1 MNAPVPYGGINRL
14 PGHGQ
19 FIDRSKPIT
28 FTFEGNFIEG
38 FEGDTIASALCANGQ
53 WIISRSFKYHRPRG
67 VLTMVGQDANTLVQV
82 GDEPNCLAD
91 KRKIAPGLVVEG
103 QNYFGTFESDA
114 GRFVGWVSKF
124 LPVGFYYK
132 TFHEKRGSWRLWEP
146 IVRKMAG
153 LGKIDPHAHHGYYD
167 KQYLFADVAVIGGGP
182 AGMAAAVEAAKS
194 GAEVVLIDENPKL
207 GGNLNYARFDASGEA
222 ACKAEGELL
231 NAINATGNIRV
242 MTDAVVSGLFA
253 DNWIPIIRGSRFY
266 KLRAKSVVVATG
278 AIEQPAVFRNNDLP
292 GIMLGSAAQRLIH
305 FYGVKP
311 GKRAVILTANDD
323 GYAQAIDLLKIGSEV
338 AAIVDLRPV
347 PLVTPLSFAAHKAG
361 IPVHAGHAISEASHL
376 GTGEHVTGVMVAPIL
391 GEGTLGDPVA
401 AYECDLVLMSVGYSP
416 AAHLLLQAGA
426 KFTYDT
432 NSHMFAPDQIPAGL
446 FAAGS
451 VGGAFKL
458 DLVKAHGAQAGWAA
472 ARHAGLSVGAQ
483 PGAADVAPDPDQTHA
498 WPIFPHHKGWDFVDF
513 DEDLKYADLING
525 IADGFDNV
533 ELLKRYSTV
542 GMGPS
547 QGKHS
552 AVAAVRIVARETGR
566 DLGGLTVTTQRPPY
580 TPEKFGHLAGRI
592 FDPERRTAMHHR
604 HLELGAQMM
613 PAGIW
618 WRPAYYGAKTDRERL
633 IREEVNA
640 VRTNVGLIDV
650 STLGGLDVRGP
661 DAAEF
666 LNRMYTFTYAKLA
679 IGRSRYVLLTD
690 QAGVIG
696 DDGVACRFSE
706 EHFYVTA
713 TTSGVDAVYRSMLQ
727 WNAQWR
733 LDVDIANVTAAYAGV
748 NIAGPKSRQVLQ
760 KVCTD
765 LDLSAEAFPYLG
777 VRMGTVAGIPA
788 RLLRV
793 GFVGELGYEIHVPY
807 GYGEALWDALIEAG
821 APESIRPFG
830 VEAQRVLRLE
840 KGHIIVSQ
848 DTDGLTNVWEADMP
862 WALAK
867 TKPFFVGGRST
878 QIMAK
883 MPLLRKLVGFTL
895 DDPALPCPEE
905 CHLVIREGAIVGRV
919 TSAVKSPSLGKVVGL
934 AYVHPDDAKPDAK
947 ISIKVDGGRMI
958 EGRVVPIP
966 FYDPESKRQE
976 M

>member
-1 MNAPVPYGGINRL
+1 MNAPVQYGGMNRL
-14 PGHGQ
+14 PNRGQ
-19 FIDRSKPIT
+19 FIDRSKPVT
-28 FTFEGNFIEG
+28 FSFEGAFVEG
-38 FEGDTIASALCANGQ
+38 YEGDTIASALCANGQ
-53 WIISRSFKYHRPRG
+53 WMISRSFKYHRPRG
-67 VLTMVGQDANTLVQV
+67 VLTMIGQDANTLVQV

-103 QNYFGTFESDA
+103 QNYFGSFESDA
-114 GRFVGWVSKF
+114 GRFVEWVAKF

-132 TFHEKRGSWRLWEP
+132 TFHEGRSSWKFWEP

-182 AGMAAAVEAAKS
+182 AGMAAAIEAAKA
-194 GAEVVLIDENPKL
+194 GAEVLLIDENPKL
-207 GGNLNYARFDASGEA
+207 GGCLNYARFDESGEA
-222 ACKAEGELL
+222 ACKAEGDLL
-231 NAINATGNIRV
+231 NAVKAASNIRV
-242 MTDAVVSGLFA
+242 MTDAVVTGLFT
-253 DNWIPIIRGSRFY
+253 DNWIPIVRGNRFY
-266 KLRAKSVVVATG
+266 KLRAKAVVVATG
-278 AIEQPAVFRNNDLP
+278 SIEQPAVFRNNDLP

-305 FYGVKP
+305 FYGVRP
-311 GKRAVILTANDD
+311 GKKAVVLTANDD

-338 AAIVDLRPV
+338 AAVIDLREV
-347 PLVTPLSFAAHKAG
+347 PPVTPLSFAVHKAG
-361 IPVHAGHAISEASHL
+361 IPVVVGSAIPEAYHHNK
-376 GTGEHVTGVMVAPIL
+376 EHVIGVAVAPIV
-391 GEGTLGDPVA
+391 GEGKLGDPTA
-401 AYECDLVLMSVGYSP
+401 RYDCDLVCMSVGYSP
-416 AAHLLLQAGA
+416 AAHLLLQGGA
-426 KFTYDT
+426 KFAYDT
-432 NSHMFAPDQIPAGL
+432 ISHMFRPNEIPAGI

-451 VGGAFKL
+451 VAGDFKL
-458 DLVKAHGAQAGWAA
+458 DLVTASGAGAGWAA
-472 ARHAGLSVGAQ
+472 AKHAGLG
-483 PGAADVAPDPDQTHA
+483 VAGEPARAESTPDPHQTHP
-498 WPIFPHHKGWDFVDF
+498 WPVFPHAKGGAFVDF
-513 DEDLKYADLING
+513 DEDLKYEDLING

-566 DLGGLTVTTQRPPY
+566 DLAGMTVTTQRPPY
-580 TPEKFGHLAGRI
+580 APEKFGHLAGRI
-592 FDPERRTAMHHR
+592 FDPGRRTAMHHR

-613 PAGIW
+613 PAGVW
-618 WRPAYYGAKTDRERL
+618 WRPAYYAKKADRERA
-633 IREEVNA
+633 IREEVQA
-640 VRTNVGLIDV
+640 VRNNVGLIDV

-679 IGRSRYVLLTD
+679 VGKSRYVLMTD
-690 QAGVIG
+690 QAGVIT

-713 TTSGVDAVYRSMLQ
+713 TTSGVDAVYRTMLQ

-733 LDVDIANVTAAYAGV
+733 LDVDVANVTAAYAGV
-748 NIAGPKSRQVLQ
+748 NIAGPKSRAVLE
-760 KVCTD
+760 KVCRD
-765 LDLSAEAFPYLG
+765 IDLSSEAFPYLG

-807 GYGEALWDALIEAG
+807 GYGEALWDALMEAG
-821 APESIRPFG
+821 AAEDIRPFG

-862 WALAK
+862 WAIAK

-878 QIMAK
+878 RIMAK
-883 MPLLRKLVGFTL
+883 MPLTRKLVGFTL
-895 DDPALPCPEE
+895 DDPSLPCPEE
-905 CHLVIREGAIVGRV
+905 CHLVIRAGEIVGRV
-919 TSAVKSPSLGKVVGL
+919 TSAAQSPDLGKVVGL

-947 ISIKVDGGRMI
+947 IAIKIDGGRMI
-958 EGRVVPIP
+958 EARIVALP

>member
-1 MNAPVPYGGINRL
+1 MNAPVSYGGMNRL
-14 PGHGQ
+14 PNRGQ
-19 FIDRSKPIT
+19 FIDRTKPVT
-28 FTFEGNFIEG
+28 FSFEGAFVEG
-38 FEGDTIASALCANGQ
+38 YEGDTIASALCANGQ
-53 WIISRSFKYHRPRG
+53 WIVSRSFKYHRPRG
-67 VLTMVGQDANTLVQV
+67 VLTMIGQDANTLVQV
-82 GDEPNCLAD
+82 ADEPNCLAD

-103 QNYFGTFESDA
+103 QNYFGSFESDA
-114 GRFVGWVSKF
+114 GRFVEWVSKF

-132 TFHEKRGSWRLWEP
+132 TFHEKRSSWKFWEP
-146 IVRKMAG
+146 IVRRMAG

-182 AGMAAAVEAAKS
+182 AGMAAAIEAAKA
-194 GAEVVLIDENPKL
+194 GGEVILIDENPKL
-207 GGNLNYARFDASGEA
+207 GGCLNYARFDESGEA
-222 ACKAEGELL
+222 ACKADGDLL
-231 NAINATGNIRV
+231 GAVKAAANIKV
-242 MTDAVVSGLFA
+242 MTDAVVTGLFA
-253 DNWIPIIRGSRFY
+253 DNWIPIVRGHRFY

-278 AIEQPAVFRNNDLP
+278 SIEQPAVFRNNDLP

-305 FYGVKP
+305 FYGVRP
-311 GKRAVILTANDD
+311 GKRAVVLTANDD

-338 AAIVDLRPV
+338 AAVVDLREV
-347 PLVTPLSFAAHKAG
+347 PPVTPLSFAVRKAG
-361 IPVHAGHAISEASHL
+361 VPVVTGSAIQEAYHHNK
-376 GTGEHVTGVMVAPIL
+376 EHVIGVAVAPIVA
-391 GEGTLGDPVA
+391 EGQLGDPTA
-401 AYECDLVLMSVGYSP
+401 SYDCDLVLMSTGYSP
-416 AAHLLLQAGA
+416 AAHLLLHAGA
-426 KFTYDT
+426 KFQYCVE
-432 NSHMFAPDQIPAGL
+432 SAMFQLDHLPAGIY
-446 FAAGS
+446 AAGS
-451 VGGAFKL
+451 VGGVFSL
-458 DLVKAHGAQAGWAA
+458 DQVCADGARAGWQAA
-472 ARHAGLSVGAQ
+472 KQAGLSVGAEPAS
-483 PGAADVAPDPDQTHA
+483 PGEICAGNQTHP
-498 WPIFPHHKGWDFVDF
+498 WPIFPHAKGGEFVDF
-513 DEDLKYADLING
+513 DEDLKYEDLING

-566 DLGGLTVTTQRPPY
+566 DLASMTVTTQRPPY

-618 WRPAYYGAKTDRERL
+618 WRPAYYGKKADRDKA
-633 IREEVNA
+633 IREEVQA
-640 VRTNVGLIDV
+640 VRNNVGLIDV

-666 LNRMYTFTYAKLA
+666 LNRMYTFTYTKLA
-679 IGRSRYVLLTD
+679 VGKSRYVLMTD
-690 QAGVIG
+690 QAGVIT

-733 LDVDIANVTAAYAGV
+733 LDVDVANVTAAYAGV

-760 KVCTD
+760 KVCTGI
-765 LDLSAEAFPYLG
+765 DLSAEAFPYLG

-807 GYGEALWDALIEAG
+807 GYGEALWDALMEAG
-821 APESIRPFG
+821 AAEGIRPFG

-862 WALAK
+862 WAVAK

-883 MPLLRKLVGFTL
+883 MPLIRKLVGFTL
-895 DDPALPCPEE
+895 DDPSLPCPEE
-905 CHLVIREGAIVGRV
+905 CHLVIRDGAIVGRV
-919 TSAVKSPSLGKVVGL
+919 TSAVHSPNLGKVVGL

-947 ISIKVDGGRMI
+947 IAIKIDGGRMI
-958 EGRVVPIP
+958 EARVVALP
-966 FYDPESKRQE
+966 FYDSEAKRQE

>member
-1 MNAPVPYGGINRL
+1 MNAPVPYGGMNRL
-14 PGHGQ
+14 PNRGQ
-19 FIDRSKPIT
+19 FIDRSKPVT
-28 FTFEGNFIEG
+28 FSFEGAFVEG
-38 FEGDTIASALCANGQ
+38 YEGDTIASALCANGQ
-53 WIISRSFKYHRPRG
+53 WIVSRSFKYHRPRG

-103 QNYFGTFESDA
+103 QNYFGSFESDA
-114 GRFVGWVSKF
+114 GRFVEWVSKF

-132 TFHEKRGSWRLWEP
+132 TFHEKRSSWRFWEP

-182 AGMAAAVEAAKS
+182 AGMAAAIEAAKA
-194 GAEVVLIDENPKL
+194 GGEVILIDENPKL
-207 GGNLNYARFDASGEA
+207 GGCLNYARFDESGEA
-222 ACKAEGELL
+222 ACKAEGDLL
-231 NAINATGNIRV
+231 NAVQAATNIRV

-253 DNWIPIIRGSRFY
+253 DNWIPIIRGTRFY

-278 AIEQPAVFRNNDLP
+278 SIEQPAVFRNNDLP

-305 FYGVKP
+305 FYGVRP
-311 GKRAVILTANDD
+311 GKKAVVLTSNDD

-338 AAIVDLRPV
+338 VAVIDLREV
-347 PLVTPLSFAAHKAG
+347 PPVTPLSFAVRKVG
-361 IPVHAGHAISEASHL
+361 IPVVTGSAIQEAYHHNK
-376 GTGEHVTGVMVAPIL
+376 EHVVGVAVAPIV
-391 GEGTLGDPVA
+391 GEGKLGDPTA
-401 AYECDLVLMSVGYSP
+401 SYDCDLVCVSVGYSP
-416 AAHLLLQAGA
+416 TAHLLLQAGA
-426 KFTYDT
+426 KFAYSIET
-432 NSHMFAPDQIPAGL
+432 SMFHPDQIPAGL

-451 VGGAFKL
+451 VGGVFNL
-458 DLVKAHGAQAGWAA
+458 DQVRADGARTGWAA
-472 ARHAGLSVGAQ
+472 AKQAGLSVGAEPAN
-483 PGAADVAPDPDQTHA
+483 PGDVRDKNQTHP
-498 WPIFPHHKGWDFVDF
+498 WPIFPHARGGAFVDF
-513 DEDLKYADLING
+513 DEDLKYEDLING

-566 DLGGLTVTTQRPPY
+566 DLATLTVTTQRPPY

-618 WRPAYYGAKTDRERL
+618 WRPAYYGTKAERDQA
-633 IREEVNA
+633 IHDEVRS
-640 VRTNVGLIDV
+640 VRNNVALIDV

-666 LNRMYTFTYAKLA
+666 LNRMYTFTYTKLPV
-679 IGRSRYVLLTD
+679 GKSRYVLMTD
-690 QAGVIG
+690 QAGVIT

-733 LDVDIANVTAAYAGV
+733 LDVDVANVTAAYAGV
-748 NIAGPKSRQVLQ
+748 NIAGPKSRAVLQ

-765 LDLSAEAFPYLG
+765 IDLSLEAFPYLG

-807 GYGEALWDALIEAG
+807 GYGEALWDALMEAG
-821 APESIRPFG
+821 AAEGIRPFG

-878 QIMAK
+878 QIMGK
-883 MPLLRKLVGFTL
+883 MPLLRKLVGFTV
-895 DDPALPCPEE
+895 DDPSLPCPEE
-905 CHLVIREGAIVGRV
+905 CHLVIRNGEIVGRV
-919 TSAVKSPSLGKVVGL
+919 TSAVKSPNLGKVVGL
-934 AYVHPDDAKPDAK
+934 AYVHPDDAKPDARIAIK
-947 ISIKVDGGRMI
+947 IDGGRMI
-958 EGRVVPIP
+958 EARIVALP
-966 FYDPESKRQE
+966 FYDSEAKRQE

>member
-1 MNAPVPYGGINRL
+1 MSADLTWGGVNRL
-14 PGHGQ
+14 PNRGQ
-19 FIDRSKPIT
+19 LIDRSKPIS
-28 FTFEGNFIEG
+28 FSFEGNLIEG
-38 FEGDTIASALCANGQ
+38 FEGDTIASALCANDQ
-53 WIISRSFKYHRPRG
+53 WMISRSFKYHRPRG
-67 VLTMVGQDANTLVQV
+67 VLTMIGQDANTLVQI

-114 GRFVGWVSKF
+114 GRFVEWVSKF

-132 TFHEKRGSWRLWEP
+132 TFHEKRASWKLWEP

-182 AGMAAAVEAAKS
+182 AGMAAAIEAAKS
-194 GAEVVLIDENPKL
+194 GGEVLLIDENPKL
-207 GGNLNYARFDASGEA
+207 GGCLNYARFDVSGEA
-222 ACKAEGELL
+222 ACKADGELL
-231 NAINATGNIRV
+231 NAVQAAANIRV
-242 MTDAVVSGLFA
+242 MNDAVVTGLFA
-253 DNWIPIIRGSRFY
+253 DNWIPVVRGNRFY
-266 KLRAKSVVVATG
+266 KLRAKAVVIATG
-278 AIEQPAVFRNNDLP
+278 SIEQPAVFRNNDLP

-305 FYGVKP
+305 FYGVRP

-323 GYAQAIDLLKIGSEV
+323 GYAQAIDLLKIGSTV
-338 AAIVDLRPV
+338 AAVVDLRAAPPETV
-347 PLVTPLSFAAHKAG
+347 LSTAVRKADV
-361 IPVHAGHAISEASHL
+361 PVHVGHAIAEARHL
-376 GTGEHVTGVMVAPIL
+376 ANKEHVVGVAVAPIIDVGL
-391 GEGTLGDPVA
+391 LGDTTA
-401 AYECDLVLMSVGYSP
+401 EYECDLVLMSVGYSP
-416 AAHLLLQAGA
+416 AAHMLLQGGA
-426 KFTYDT
+426 KFAYDT
-432 NSHMFAPDQIPAGL
+432 ASAMFAPSEIPAGI

-451 VGGAFKL
+451 VAGAFKL
-458 DLVKAHGAQAGWAA
+458 DLVKANGAHAGWAA
-472 ARHAGLSVGAQ
+472 AKHAGLNVGA
-483 PGAADVAPDPDQTHA
+483 APSATTATSDPNQSHP
-498 WPIFPHHKGWDFVDF
+498 WPIFPGRKGPSFVDF
-513 DEDLKYADLING
+513 DEDLKYEDLING

-566 DLGGLTVTTQRPPY
+566 DLGAMTVTTQRPPY

-592 FDPERRTAMHHR
+592 FDPGRRTAMHHR

-618 WRPAYYGAKTDRERL
+618 WRPAYYGPKAERSQA
-633 IREEVNA
+633 IAEEVRA
-640 VRTNVGLIDV
+640 VRNNVGLIDV
-650 STLGGLDVRGP
+650 STLGGLDVRGS

-666 LNRMYTFTYAKLA
+666 LNRMYTFTYSKLA
-679 IGRSRYVLLTD
+679 VGKSRYVLMTD
-690 QAGVIG
+690 QAGVIT
-696 DDGVACRFSE
+696 DDGVACRFSD

-733 LDVDIANVTAAYAGV
+733 LDVDVANVTAAYGGV
-748 NIAGPKSRQVLQ
+748 NIAGPKSRAVLQ
-760 KVCTD
+760 KVCKD
-765 LDLSAEAFPYLG
+765 IDLSPEAFPYLG
-777 VRMGTVAGIPA
+777 VREGTVAGIPA

-793 GFVGELGYEIHVPY
+793 GFVGELGYEIHAPY
-807 GYGEALWDALIEAG
+807 GYSEALWDALMEAG
-821 APESIRPFG
+821 APEEIRPFG

-862 WALAK
+862 WAIAK

-878 QIMAK
+878 AIMAK
-883 MPLLRKLVGFTL
+883 MALTRKLVGFTL
-895 DDPALPCPEE
+895 DDPTLPCPEE
-905 CHLVIREGAIVGRV
+905 CHLVIRNGEIVGRV
-919 TSAVKSPSLGKVVGL
+919 TSAVNSPSVGRVVGL
-934 AYVHPDDAKPDAK
+934 AYVHPDDAAPDSK
-947 ISIKVDGGRMI
+947 ISIKIDGGRMI
-958 EGRVVPIP
+958 EGRVVKLP
-966 FYDPESKRQE
+966 FYDAEAKRQE

>member
-1 MNAPVPYGGINRL
+1 MNAPVPYGGMNRL
-14 PGHGQ
+14 AGRGQ
-19 FIDRSKPIT
+19 FIDRAKPIT
-28 FTFEGNFIEG
+28 FSFEGAFVEG
-38 FEGDTIASALCANGQ
+38 YEGDTIASALAANGQ

-67 VLTMVGQDANTLVQV
+67 VLTMIGQDANTLVQV

-91 KRKIAPGLVVEG
+91 KRRIAPGLVVEG
-103 QNYFGTFESDA
+103 QNYFGSFESDA
-114 GRFVGWVSKF
+114 GRFVEWVSKF

-132 TFHEKRGSWRLWEP
+132 TFHEKRSSWRFWEP

-153 LGKIDPHAHHGYYD
+153 LGKIDPQAHHGYYD

-182 AGMAAAVEAAKS
+182 AGMAAAVEAAKA
-194 GAEVVLIDENPKL
+194 GGEVILIDENPKL
-207 GGNLNYARFDASGEA
+207 GGCLNYARFDESGEV
-222 ACKAEGELL
+222 ACKADGDLL
-231 NAINATGNIRV
+231 GAVKAASNIKV
-242 MTDAVVSGLFA
+242 MTDAVVTGLFA
-253 DNWIPIIRGSRFY
+253 DNWIPIVRGNRFY

-278 AIEQPAVFRNNDLP
+278 SIEQPAVFRNNDLP

-305 FYGVKP
+305 FYGVRP
-311 GKRAVILTANDD
+311 GKKAVVLTANDD

-338 AAIVDLRPV
+338 VAVIDLREV
-347 PLVTPLSFAAHKAG
+347 PPVTPLSFAVRKAG
-361 IPVHAGHAISEASHL
+361 ISVVTGSAIQEAYHHNK
-376 GTGEHVTGVMVAPIL
+376 EHVVGVAVAPIVA
-391 GEGTLGDPVA
+391 EGKLGDPTA
-401 AYECDLVLMSVGYSP
+401 GYDCDLVLLSTGYSP

-426 KFTYDT
+426 KFAYSTET
-432 NSHMFAPDQIPAGL
+432 SMFHPDQIPAGL

-451 VGGAFKL
+451 VAGVFILEQVRADGAR
-458 DLVKAHGAQAGWAA
+458 AGWTAA
-472 ARHAGLSVGAQ
+472 KHAGLSVGAEPAD
-483 PGAADVAPDPDQTHA
+483 PGAVRDKNQTHP
-498 WPIFPHHKGWDFVDF
+498 WPIFPHAKGGAFVDF
-513 DEDLKYADLING
+513 DEDLKYEDLING

-566 DLGGLTVTTQRPPY
+566 DLARLTVTTQRPPY

-618 WRPAYYGAKTDRERL
+618 WRPGYYGKKADRDKA
-633 IREEVNA
+633 IREEVLA
-640 VRTNVGLIDV
+640 VRNNVGLIDV

-666 LNRMYTFTYAKLA
+666 LNRMYTFTYTKLPV
-679 IGRSRYVLLTD
+679 GKSRYVLMTD
-690 QAGVIG
+690 QAGVIT

-733 LDVDIANVTAAYAGV
+733 LDVDVANVTAAYAGV
-748 NIAGPKSRQVLQ
+748 NIAGPKSRQVLE
-760 KVCTD
+760 KVCKD
-765 LDLSAEAFPYLG
+765 IDLSSEAFPYLG
-777 VRMGTVAGIPA
+777 VRMGSVAGIPA

-807 GYGEALWDALIEAG
+807 GYGEALWDALMEAG
-821 APESIRPFG
+821 AAEGIRPFG

-895 DDPALPCPEE
+895 DDPSLPCPEE
-905 CHLVIREGAIVGRV
+905 CHLVIREGEIAGRV
-919 TSAVKSPSLGKVVGL
+919 TSAVRSPNLNKVVGL
-934 AYVHPDDAKPDAK
+934 AYVHPDDAKPDSK
-947 ISIKVDGGRMI
+947 IAIKIDGGRMI
-958 EGRVVPIP
+958 EARVVALP
-966 FYDPESKRQE
+966 FYDSEAKRQE

>member
-1 MNAPVPYGGINRL
+1 MTAEMNWGGTNRL
-14 PGHGQ
+14 PNRGSL
-19 FIDRSKPIT
+19 IDRSKPIT
-28 FTFEGNFIEG
+28 FSFEGSLVEG
-38 FEGDTIASALCANGQ
+38 YEGDTIASALCANGQ
-53 WIISRSFKYHRPRG
+53 WIISHSFKYHRPRG
-67 VLTMVGQDANTLVQV
+67 VLTMIGQDANTLVQV

-103 QNYFGTFESDA
+103 QNYFGSFESDA

-132 TFHEKRGSWRLWEP
+132 TFHEKRSSWKLWEP

-182 AGMAAAVEAAKS
+182 AGLAAAAEAAK
-194 GAEVVLIDENPKL
+194 GGGEVLLIDENPKL
-207 GGNLNYARFDASGEA
+207 GGCLNYARFDQSGEA
-222 ACKAEGELL
+222 ACKADGTLL
-231 NAINATGNIRV
+231 DAVKAAGNIRV
-242 MTDAVVSGLFA
+242 MNDAVVSGLFA
-253 DNWIPIIRGSRFY
+253 DNWIPVIRGNRFY
-266 KLRAKSVVVATG
+266 KLRAKAVVVATG
-278 AIEQPAVFRNNDLP
+278 SIEQPAVFRNNDLP

-305 FYGVKP
+305 LYGVRP
-311 GKRAVILTANDD
+311 GRKAVILTANDD

-338 AAIVDLRPV
+338 AAIVDLRTNPPETALSKAV
-347 PLVTPLSFAAHKAG
+347 AKIGVTIHSG
-361 IPVHAGHAISEASHL
+361 SAISEAYHH
-376 GTGEHVTGVMVAPIL
+376 GNKEHVVGVAVAPVTGEGM
-391 GEGTLGDPVA
+391 LGDSVVS
-401 AYECDLVLMSVGYSP
+401 YECDLLLMSVGYSP

-426 KFTYDT
+426 KFAYSVTS
-432 NSHMFAPDQIPAGL
+432 NMFEPREIPVGL
-446 FAAGS
+446 YAAGS
-451 VGGAFKL
+451 VANQFELEKVAAGGRR
-458 DLVKAHGAQAGWAA
+458 AGWAA
-472 ARHAGLSVGAQ
+472 AKHAGGNVGAE
-483 PGAADVAPDPDQTHA
+483 PPEVSDPSAAQQTYP
-498 WPIFPHHKGWDFVDF
+498 WPIFPHARGGEFVDF
-513 DEDLKYADLING
+513 DEDLKYEDLLNG

-566 DLGGLTVTTQRPPY
+566 DLAKMTVTTQRPPY

-618 WRPAYYGAKTDRERL
+618 WRPGYYGPKSGREAA

-640 VRTNVGLIDV
+640 VRTNVALIDV

-666 LNRMYTFTYAKLA
+666 LNRMYTFTYSKLA
-679 IGRSRYVLLTD
+679 VGKSRYVLLTD

-696 DDGVACRFSE
+696 DDGVACRFSD

-713 TTSGVDAVYRSMLQ
+713 TTSGVDVVYRSMLQ

-760 KVCTD
+760 RVCHD
-765 LDLSAEAFPYLG
+765 IDLSAEAFPYLG
-777 VRMGTVAGIPA
+777 VRMGSVAGIPA

-807 GYGEALWDALIEAG
+807 GYGEALWDVLIEAG
-821 APESIRPFG
+821 APEGIRPFG

-878 QIMAK
+878 AIMGK

-895 DDPALPCPEE
+895 DDPGLPCPEE
-905 CHLVIREGAIVGRV
+905 CHLVIRNGEIAGRV
-919 TSAVKSPSLGKVVGL
+919 TSAVKSPSVGRVIGL
-934 AYVHPDDAKPDAK
+934 AYVHPDDATPDSK
-947 ISIKVDGGRMI
+947 IGIKVDGGRMI
-958 EGRVVPIP
+958 EARVVKLP
-966 FYDPESKRQE
+966 FYDPEGKRQE

>member
-1 MNAPVPYGGINRL
+1 MNAPVPYGGMNRL
-14 PGHGQ
+14 AGRGQ
-19 FIDRSKPIT
+19 FIDRAKPVT
-28 FTFEGNFIEG
+28 FSFEGNFIEG
-38 FEGDTIASALCANGQ
+38 YAGDTIASALAANGQ
-53 WIISRSFKYHRPRG
+53 WIVSRSFKYHRPRG
-67 VLTMVGQDANTLVQV
+67 VLTMIGQDANTLVQV
-82 GDEPNCLAD
+82 ADEPNCLAD
-91 KRKIAPGLVVEG
+91 KRRIAPGLVVEG
-103 QNYFGTFESDA
+103 QNYFGSFESDA
-114 GRFVGWVSKF
+114 GRFVEWASKF

-132 TFHEKRGSWRLWEP
+132 TFHEKRSSWKFWEP
-146 IVRKMAG
+146 IVRRMAG
-153 LGKIDPHAHHGYYD
+153 LGKIDPQAHHGYYD

-182 AGMAAAVEAAKS
+182 AGMAAAIEAAKA
-194 GAEVVLIDENPKL
+194 GGEVILIDENPKL
-207 GGNLNYARFDASGEA
+207 GGCLNYSRFDESGEV
-222 ACKAEGELL
+222 ACKADGELL
-231 NAINATGNIRV
+231 AAVQAAGNIKV
-242 MTDAVVSGLFA
+242 MTDAVVTGLFA
-253 DNWIPIIRGSRFY
+253 DNWIPIVRGNRFY
-266 KLRAKSVVVATG
+266 KLRAKAVVVATG
-278 AIEQPAVFRNNDLP
+278 SIEQPAVFRNNDLP

-305 FYGVKP
+305 FYGVRP
-311 GKRAVILTANDD
+311 GRKAVILTANDD

-338 AAIVDLRPV
+338 AAVVDLRDV
-347 PLVTPLSFAAHKAG
+347 PPVTPLSFAVRKAG
-361 IPVHAGHAISEASHL
+361 VPV
-376 GTGEHVTGVMVAPIL
+376 VTGSAVYEAYHHNNQHVIGVAVAPIVA
-391 GEGTLGDPVA
+391 EGRLGDPTA
-401 AYECDLVLMSVGYSP
+401 SYDCDLVLMSTGYSP
-416 AAHLLLQAGA
+416 AAHLLLHAGA
-426 KFTYDT
+426 KFQYCVE
-432 NSHMFAPDQIPAGL
+432 SSMFQLDHLPAGIY
-446 FAAGS
+446 AAGS
-451 VGGAFKL
+451 VGGVFNL
-458 DLVKAHGAQAGWAA
+458 DQVRADGARAGWQAA
-472 ARHAGLSVGAQ
+472 KQAGLSAGAEPSA
-483 PGAADVAPDPDQTHA
+483 PGEICAANQTHP
-498 WPIFPHHKGWDFVDF
+498 WPIFPHPKGGEFVDF
-513 DEDLKYADLING
+513 DEDLKYADLVNG

-566 DLGGLTVTTQRPPY
+566 DLATMTVTTQRPPY

-618 WRPAYYGAKTDRERL
+618 WRPAYYGKKADRETA
-633 IREEVNA
+633 IREEVQA
-640 VRTNVGLIDV
+640 VRNNVGLIDV

-666 LNRMYTFTYAKLA
+666 LNRMYTFTYSKLA
-679 IGRSRYVLLTD
+679 VGKSRYVLMTD
-690 QAGVIG
+690 QAGVIT

-713 TTSGVDAVYRSMLQ
+713 TTSGVDAVYRAMLQ

-733 LDVDIANVTAAYAGV
+733 LDVDVANITAAYAGV

-760 KVCTD
+760 KVCSD
-765 LDLSAEAFPYLG
+765 IDLSAEAFPYLG

-807 GYGEALWDALIEAG
+807 GYGEALWDALMEAG
-821 APESIRPFG
+821 QPEGIRPFG

-867 TKPFFVGGRST
+867 SKPFFVGGRST
-878 QIMAK
+878 QIMGK
-883 MPLLRKLVGFTL
+883 MALTRKLVGFTL
-895 DDPALPCPEE
+895 DDPSLPCPEE
-905 CHLVIREGAIVGRV
+905 CHLVIRGGEIVGRV
-919 TSAVKSPSLGKVVGL
+919 TSAVRSPNLGKVVGL

-947 ISIKVDGGRMI
+947 ISIKIDGGRTI
-958 EGRVVPIP
+958 EGRIVALP
-966 FYDPESKRQE
+966 FYDADSKRQE

>member
-1 MNAPVPYGGINRL
+1 MIPEL
-14 PGHGQ
+14 GHY
-19 FIDRSKPIT
+19 
-28 FTFEGNFIEG
+28 
-38 FEGDTIASALCANGQ
+38 AL
-53 WIISRSFKYHRPRG
+53 
-67 VLTMVGQDANTLVQV
+67 VLA
-82 GDEPNCLAD
+82 LAL
-91 KRKIAPGLVVEG
+91 GLI
-103 QNYFGTFESDA
+103 QS
-114 GRFVGWVSKF
+114 
-124 LPVGFYYK
+124 
-132 TFHEKRGSWRLWEP
+132 
-146 IVRKMAG
+146 
-153 LGKIDPHAHHGYYD
+153 
-167 KQYLFADVAVIGGGP
+167 
-182 AGMAAAVEAAKS
+182 
-194 GAEVVLIDENPKL
+194 
-207 GGNLNYARFDASGEA
+207 
-222 ACKAEGELL
+222 
-231 NAINATGNIRV
+231 
-242 MTDAVVSGLFA
+242 
-253 DNWIPIIRGSRFY
+253 
-266 KLRAKSVVVATG
+266 
-278 AIEQPAVFRNNDLP
+278 
-292 GIMLGSAAQRLIH
+292 
-305 FYGVKP
+305 
-311 GKRAVILTANDD
+311 
-323 GYAQAIDLLKIGSEV
+323 
-338 AAIVDLRPV
+338 
-347 PLVTPLSFAAHKAG
+347 
-361 IPVHAGHAISEASHL
+361 
-376 GTGEHVTGVMVAPIL
+376 VAPIV
-391 GEGTLGDPVA
+391 GEGQLGDPTA
-401 AYECDLVLMSVGYSP
+401 SYDCDLVCVSVGYSP

-426 KFTYDT
+426 KFAYSTET
-432 NSHMFAPDQIPAGL
+432 AMFHPDQIPAGL
-446 FAAGS
+446 YAAGS
-451 VGGAFKL
+451 VAGVFDLDRVRTDGAR
-458 DLVKAHGAQAGWAA
+458 AGWAA
-472 ARHAGLSVGAQ
+472 AKQAGLSVGAEPAA
-483 PGAADVAPDPDQTHA
+483 PGDTRDRNQTHP
-498 WPIFPHHKGWDFVDF
+498 WPIFPHAKGGEFVDF

-566 DLGGLTVTTQRPPY
+566 DLATLTVTTQRPPY

-618 WRPAYYGAKTDRERL
+618 WRPAYYGPKAEREKA
-633 IREEVNA
+633 IREEVLA
-640 VRTNVGLIDV
+640 VRNNVGLIDV

-679 IGRSRYVLLTD
+679 IGKSRYVLMTD
-690 QAGVIG
+690 QAGVIT

-733 LDVDIANVTAAYAGV
+733 LDVDVANVTAAYAGV
-748 NIAGPKSRQVLQ
+748 NIAGPKSRAVLQ
-760 KVCTD
+760 KICTD
-765 LDLSAEAFPYLG
+765 IDLSSDAFPYLG

-807 GYGEALWDALIEAG
+807 GYGEALWDALMEAG
-821 APESIRPFG
+821 AAENIRPFG

-878 QIMAK
+878 QIMGK

-895 DDPALPCPEE
+895 DDPSLPCPEE
-905 CHLVIREGAIVGRV
+905 CHLVIRAGEIVGRV
-919 TSAVKSPSLGKVVGL
+919 TSAVRSPNLGKVVGL

-947 ISIKVDGGRMI
+947 IAIKVDGGRMI
-958 EGRVVPIP
+958 EARVVALP
-966 FYDPESKRQE
+966 FYDSDAKRQE

>member
-1 MNAPVPYGGINRL
+1 MNARLAKGGVNRL
-14 PGHGQ
+14 PNRGAL
-19 FIDRSKPIT
+19 IDRAKPVT
-28 FTFEGNFIEG
+28 FTFEGRAIEG
-38 FEGDTIASALCANGQ
+38 FAGDTIASALCANGQ
-53 WIISRSFKYHRPRG
+53 WVISRSFKYHRPRG
-67 VLTMVGQDANTLVQV
+67 VLTMIGQDANTLVQV
-82 GDEPNCLAD
+82 ADEPNCLAD
-91 KRKIAPGLVVEG
+91 KRAIAPGLAVEA
-103 QNYFGTFESDA
+103 QNYFGSFDSDA
-114 GRFVGWVSKF
+114 GRFVGWFSKF

-132 TFHEKRGSWRLWEP
+132 TFHEKRTSWRFWEP
-146 IVRKMAG
+146 IVRAMAG

-182 AGMAAAVEAAKS
+182 AGMAAAIEAAKA
-194 GAEVVLIDENPKL
+194 GGEVILIDENPKL
-207 GGNLNYARFDASGEA
+207 GGSLNYARFDESGEA
-222 ACKAEGELL
+222 ACKADGALL
-231 NAINATGNIRV
+231 NAVNAAANIRV

-253 DNWIPIIRGSRFY
+253 DNWIPIIRGNRFY
-266 KLRAKSVVVATG
+266 KLRAKAVVVATG
-278 AIEQPAVFRNNDLP
+278 SIEQPAVFRNNDLP
-292 GIMLGSAAQRLIH
+292 GIMMGSAAQRLIH
-305 FYGVKP
+305 FYGVRP
-311 GKRAVILTANDD
+311 GSKAVILTANDD
-323 GYAQAIDLLKIGSEV
+323 GYAQALDLLSIGSSV
-338 AAIVDLRPV
+338 AAILDLRSDPPV
-347 PLVTPLSFAAHKAG
+347 TALTGAVRKHG
-361 IPVHAGHAISEASHL
+361 VPVHTGCAIAEAYAE
-376 GTGEHVTGVMVAPIL
+376 GREHVTGVAVSAIA
-391 GEGTLGDPVA
+391 GEGRLGDPVA
-401 AYECDLVLMSVGYSP
+401 GYDCDLVLMSVGYSP

-426 KFTYDT
+426 KFSYDT
-432 NSHMFAPDQIPAGL
+432 TGNMFMPREIPVGI

-451 VGGAFKL
+451 VAGTFRL
-458 DLVKAHGAQAGWAA
+458 DAVQAGGAQAGWAA
-472 ARHAGLSVGAQ
+472 AQHAGLGVGAA
-483 PGAADVAPDPDQTHA
+483 PAAPAAGVDPNQTHA
-498 WPIFPHHKGWDFVDF
+498 WPIFPHAKGGDFVDF
-513 DEDLKYADLING
+513 DEDLKYHDLING

-566 DLGGLTVTTQRPPY
+566 DLGAMTVTTQRPPY

-618 WRPAYYGAKTDRERL
+618 WRPAYYGPKAARETA
-633 IREEVNA
+633 IREEVLA
-640 VRTNVGLIDV
+640 VRNNVGLIDV

-666 LNRMYTFTYAKLA
+666 LNRMYTFTYSKLA
-679 IGRSRYVLLTD
+679 VGKSRYVLMTD
-690 QAGVIG
+690 QAGVIT
-696 DDGVACRFSE
+696 DDGVACRFGE

-713 TTSGVDAVYRSMLQ
+713 TTSGVDAVYRTMLQ

-733 LDVDIANVTAAYAGV
+733 LDVDVANVTAAYAGV

-760 KVCTD
+760 RLCTD
-765 LDLSAEAFPYLG
+765 IDLSADAFPYLG

-807 GYGEALWDALIEAG
+807 GYGEALWDALLEAG
-821 APESIRPFG
+821 KPEGIRPFG

-848 DTDGLTNVWEADMP
+848 DTDGLTSVWEADMP
-862 WALAK
+862 WAVAK
-867 TKPFFVGGRST
+867 TKPFFVGGRSSA
-878 QIMAK
+878 IMAK
-883 MPLLRKLVGFTL
+883 MPLTRKLVGFTL

-905 CHLVIREGAIVGRV
+905 CHLVIREGEIVGRV
-919 TSAVKSPSLGKVVGL
+919 TSAVRSPNLGKVVGL
-934 AYVHPDDAKPDAK
+934 AYVHPDDAKPDAR

>member
-1 MNAPVPYGGINRL
+1 MNAPVPYGGMNRL
-14 PGHGQ
+14 PNRGQ
-19 FIDRSKPIT
+19 FIDRTKPIT
-28 FTFEGNFIEG
+28 FSFEGAFVEG
-38 FEGDTIASALCANGQ
+38 YEGDTIASALAANGQ
-53 WIISRSFKYHRPRG
+53 WIVSRSFKYHRPRG
-67 VLTMVGQDANTLVQV
+67 VLTMIGQDANTLVQV
-82 GDEPNCLAD
+82 ADEPNCLAD

-103 QNYFGTFESDA
+103 QNYFGSFESDA
-114 GRFVGWVSKF
+114 GRFVEWVSKF

-132 TFHEKRGSWRLWEP
+132 TFHEKRSSWRFWEP

-182 AGMAAAVEAAKS
+182 AGMAAAVEAAKA
-194 GAEVVLIDENPKL
+194 GGEVILIDENPKL
-207 GGNLNYARFDASGEA
+207 GGCLNYARFDESGEA
-222 ACKAEGELL
+222 ACKAEGDLL
-231 NAINATGNIRV
+231 EAVKAASNIKV

-253 DNWIPIIRGSRFY
+253 DNWIPIIRGNRFY

-278 AIEQPAVFRNNDLP
+278 SIEQPAVFRNNDLP

-305 FYGVKP
+305 FYGVRP
-311 GKRAVILTANDD
+311 GRKAVVLTANDD

-338 AAIVDLRPV
+338 AAVVDLRDV
-347 PLVTPLSFAAHKAG
+347 PPVTPLSFAVRKAG
-361 IPVHAGHAISEASHL
+361 IPVVTGSAIQEAYHHNK
-376 GTGEHVTGVMVAPIL
+376 EHVVGVAVAPIV
-391 GEGTLGDPVA
+391 GEGQLGDPSA
-401 AYECDLVLMSVGYSP
+401 SYDCDLLLMSTGYSP

-426 KFTYDT
+426 KFAYSTET
-432 NSHMFAPDQIPAGL
+432 SMFHPDQIPAGN

-451 VGGAFKL
+451 VAGVFNLDQVRADGAR
-458 DLVKAHGAQAGWAA
+458 AGWAA
-472 ARHAGLSVGAQ
+472 AKHAGLSVAAEPAN
-483 PGAADVAPDPDQTHA
+483 PGDVRDKNQTHP
-498 WPIFPHHKGWDFVDF
+498 WPIFPHPKGGAFVDF
-513 DEDLKYADLING
+513 DEDLKYEDLING

-566 DLGGLTVTTQRPPY
+566 DLASMTVTTQRPPY

-618 WRPAYYGAKTDRERL
+618 WRPAYYGKKADREKA
-633 IREEVNA
+633 IHDEVRA
-640 VRTNVGLIDV
+640 VRDNVGLIDV

-666 LNRMYTFTYAKLA
+666 LNRMYTFTYTKLA
-679 IGRSRYVLLTD
+679 VGKSRYVLMTD
-690 QAGVIG
+690 QAGVIT

-733 LDVDIANVTAAYAGV
+733 LDVDVANVTAAYAGV
-748 NIAGPKSRQVLQ
+748 NIAGPKSRQVLE
-760 KVCTD
+760 KVCKD
-765 LDLSAEAFPYLG
+765 IDLSSEAFPYLG

-807 GYGEALWDALIEAG
+807 GYGEALWDALMEAG
-821 APESIRPFG
+821 AAENIRPFG

-862 WALAK
+862 WAVAK
-867 TKPFFVGGRST
+867 TKPFFVGGRSS

-895 DDPALPCPEE
+895 DDPGLPCPEE
-905 CHLVIREGAIVGRV
+905 CHLVIRGDEIVGRV
-919 TSAVKSPSLGKVVGL
+919 TSAVKSPNLGKVVGL

-947 ISIKVDGGRMI
+947 ISIKIDGGRMI
-958 EGRVVPIP
+958 EARVVALP
-966 FYDPESKRQE
+966 FYDADSKRQE

>member
-1 MNAPVPYGGINRL
+1 MNAPVPYGGMNRL
-14 PGHGQ
+14 PNRGQ
-19 FIDRSKPIT
+19 FIDRAKPVT
-28 FTFEGNFIEG
+28 FSFEGAFVEG
-38 FEGDTIASALCANGQ
+38 YEGDTIASALCANGQ
-53 WIISRSFKYHRPRG
+53 WMISRSFKYHRPRG
-67 VLTMVGQDANTLVQV
+67 VLTMIGQDANTLVQV
-82 GDEPNCLAD
+82 ADEPNCLAD

-103 QNYFGTFESDA
+103 QNYFGSFESDA
-114 GRFVGWVSKF
+114 GRFVEWVSKF

-132 TFHEKRGSWRLWEP
+132 TFHEKRSSWRFWEP

-182 AGMAAAVEAAKS
+182 AGMAAAIEAAKA
-194 GAEVVLIDENPKL
+194 GGDVILIDENPKL
-207 GGNLNYARFDASGEA
+207 GGCLNYARFDESGEA
-222 ACKAEGELL
+222 ACKADGDLL
-231 NAINATGNIRV
+231 GAVKAASNIKV
-242 MTDAVVSGLFA
+242 MTDAVVTGLFA
-253 DNWIPIIRGSRFY
+253 DNWIPIVRGNRFY

-278 AIEQPAVFRNNDLP
+278 SIEQPAVFRNNDLP

-305 FYGVKP
+305 FYGVRP
-311 GKRAVILTANDD
+311 GRKAVVLTANDD

-338 AAIVDLRPV
+338 VAVVDLREV
-347 PLVTPLSFAAHKAG
+347 PPVTPLSFAVRKAG
-361 IPVHAGHAISEASHL
+361 IPVVTGSAIQEAYHHNK
-376 GTGEHVTGVMVAPIL
+376 EHVIGVAVAPIVA
-391 GEGTLGDPVA
+391 EGKLGDPTA
-401 AYECDLVLMSVGYSP
+401 SYDCDLVLMSTGYSP

-426 KFTYDT
+426 KFAYSTET
-432 NSHMFAPDQIPAGL
+432 SMFHPDQIPAGI

-451 VGGAFKL
+451 VGGVFAL
-458 DLVKAHGAQAGWAA
+458 DQVRGDGARAGWAA
-472 ARHAGLSVGAQ
+472 AKHAGLSTGAE
-483 PGAADVAPDPDQTHA
+483 PGNPGEVRDKNQTHP
-498 WPIFPHHKGWDFVDF
+498 WPIFPHAKGGEFVDF
-513 DEDLKYADLING
+513 DEDLKYEDLING

-552 AVAAVRIVARETGR
+552 AVVAVRIVARETGR
-566 DLGGLTVTTQRPPY
+566 DLAGMTVTTQRPPY

-618 WRPAYYGAKTDRERL
+618 WRPAYYGQKADREKA
-633 IREEVNA
+633 IHDEVRA
-640 VRTNVGLIDV
+640 VRDNVGLIDV

-666 LNRMYTFTYAKLA
+666 LNRMYTFTYTKLA
-679 IGRSRYVLLTD
+679 VGKSRYVLMTD
-690 QAGVIG
+690 QAGVIT
-696 DDGVACRFSE
+696 DDGVACRFSD

-733 LDVDIANVTAAYAGV
+733 LDVDVANVTAAYAGV
-748 NIAGPKSRQVLQ
+748 NIAGPKSRAVLQ
-760 KVCTD
+760 KVCKD
-765 LDLSAEAFPYLG
+765 IDLSAEAFPYLG

-807 GYGEALWDALIEAG
+807 GYGEALWDALMEAG
-821 APESIRPFG
+821 AGEGIRPFG

-862 WALAK
+862 WAVAK
-867 TKPFFVGGRST
+867 TKPFFVGGRSS

-895 DDPALPCPEE
+895 DDPSLPCPEE
-905 CHLVIREGAIVGRV
+905 CHLVIRDGEIVGRV
-919 TSAVKSPSLGKVVGL
+919 TSAVNSPNLGKVVGL

-947 ISIKVDGGRMI
+947 IAIKIDGGRMI
-958 EGRVVPIP
+958 EARVVALP
-966 FYDPESKRQE
+966 FYDADSKRQE